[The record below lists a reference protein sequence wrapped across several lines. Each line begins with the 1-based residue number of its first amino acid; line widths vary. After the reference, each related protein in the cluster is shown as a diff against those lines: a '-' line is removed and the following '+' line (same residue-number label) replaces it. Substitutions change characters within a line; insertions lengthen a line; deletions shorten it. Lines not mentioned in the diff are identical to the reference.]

1 MVSMR
6 CLEHAPES
14 NRHDISGAWN
24 WHLPIMAIDPILL
37 HEVRLDVG
45 VVSLLSTIDSR
56 TNDAGAIYDTLA
68 HELYA
73 LKNVLLQQ
81 W

>member
-1 MVSMR
+1 
-6 CLEHAPES
+6 
-14 NRHDISGAWN
+14 
-24 WHLPIMAIDPILL
+24 MAIDPILL
-37 HEVRLDVG
+37 HEGDVEI
-45 VVSLLSTIDSR
+45 VSLLSTIDSR
-56 TNDAGAIYDTLA
+56 TNDTGAIYDTLA